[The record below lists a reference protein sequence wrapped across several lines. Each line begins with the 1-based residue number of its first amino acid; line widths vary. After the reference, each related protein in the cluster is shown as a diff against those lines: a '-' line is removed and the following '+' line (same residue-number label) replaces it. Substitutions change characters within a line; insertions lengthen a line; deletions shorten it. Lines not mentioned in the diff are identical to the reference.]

1 MARKREEYYG
11 LLQKADMKRMSD
23 YDGRGNL
30 SDRYLGEFCV
40 FFLEQVLDQIEFM
53 SGLID
58 PIGLGERLE
67 RYILVER
74 DDLGNRR
81 KDIVKVLKYLCFR
94 GKVPRGEV
102 AGIVGKSV
110 SGSRSTIRMMIE
122 KNLVVSDG
130 EKTPLKLHLSEDTAE
145 ACFPRLYSP
154 SRFADEMPKN

>member
-1 MARKREEYYG
+1 MRCLG
-11 LLQKADMKRMSD
+11 LQNNRLNEKIINAD
-23 YDGRGNL
+23 
-30 SDRYLGEFCV
+30 EIT
-40 FFLEQVLDQIEFM
+40 E
-53 SGLID
+53 
-58 PIGLGERLE
+58 
-67 RYILVER
+67 
-74 DDLGNRR
+74 NRR
-81 KDIVKVLKYLCFR
+81 KDIVKVLKHLCFR